1 MSEPRDLI
9 AAFSAARPPSKMR
22 PEDFR
27 RALSLADLDLLR
39 FVDVPDF
46 ERLAWVVEA
55 YPSVERLH
63 LLTTRTREGTASLD
77 WLPLLRAH
85 LADRGFSR
93 EVLASAEHAV
103 LLSDDGQVIGATR
116 EAARKIF
123 ETIASSAGQ
132 DAAPVLAD
140 LTGGSRAVGLGL
152 ALACLA
158 SGREMLYLGT
168 RYDPEGGTPRA
179 PFAFTLPG
187 DL

>member
-9 AAFSAARPPSKMR
+9 AAFSGPRPPSKMR

-39 FVDVPDF
+39 FVEVPDF
-46 ERLAWVVEA
+46 DRLARVVAA
-55 YPSVERLH
+55 YPSIERLH

-85 LADRGFSR
+85 LADRGFSC
-93 EVLASAEHAV
+93 EVLASAEQAV
-103 LLSDDGQVIGATR
+103 LLDDDGQVIHATR
-116 EAARKIF
+116 ETAGRIF
-123 ETIASSAGQ
+123 ETISSSAGQ

-140 LTGGSRAVGLGL
+140 LTGGSRAMGLGL
-152 ALACLA
+152 TLACLA
-158 SGREMLYLGT
+158 SGREVLYLGT
-168 RYDPEGGTPRA
+168 RHDPEGGSPRA
-179 PFAFTLPG
+179 PFAFPL

>member
-9 AAFSAARPPSKMR
+9 AAFSGARPPSEMR

-46 ERLAWVVEA
+46 ERLARVVDA

-63 LLTTRTREGTASLD
+63 LLTTRTRQGAASLD

-85 LADRGFSR
+85 LADRGLSC
-93 EVLASAEHAV
+93 EVIASAEHAV

-116 EAARKIF
+116 EAARKML
-123 ETIASSAGQ
+123 ETISSSVDR

-140 LTGGSRAVGLGL
+140 LTGGSRAMGLGL
-152 ALACLA
+152 TLACLA
-158 SGREMLYLGT
+158 SGRDVLYLGT
-168 RYDPEGGTPRA
+168 RHDPEGGTPRA
-179 PFAFTLPG
+179 PFAFTLAP
-187 DL
+187 